1 MNDSLSNL
9 VDNLSELY
17 VCKCLNKKDQNIK
30 IKYKEQKI
38 RVHKNIIENN
48 KEKQIHEYKI
58 NKIVYTK
65 CKSCNT
71 KNNRLLDALIK
82 KFPSTYELCNN
93 NIDKFLL
100 LLKKGVYPYGYMNDW
115 KKFNENKLPS
125 IKNYYSNL
133 QVKNIT
139 NEDYAQQKLYGIL
152 LK

>member
-1 MNDSLSNL
+1 M
-9 VDNLSELY
+9 
-17 VCKCLNKKDQNIK
+17 
-30 IKYKEQKI
+30 
-38 RVHKNIIENN
+38 
-48 KEKQIHEYKI
+48 
-58 NKIVYTK
+58 
-65 CKSCNT
+65 
-71 KNNRLLDALIK
+71 LDALIK